1 MESCFLQP
9 LGKKEIILNNQ
20 DVLYF
25 EGELVLDQI
34 IGSFKNQDSPVHCS
48 FLL

>member
-1 MESCFLQP
+1 MLNSGILLS

-25 EGELVLDQI
+25 EGKLVLDQI
-34 IGSFKNQDSPVHCS
+34 IGSFSKPRI
-48 FLL
+48 

>member
-1 MESCFLQP
+1 MLNSGILLSQP

-25 EGELVLDQI
+25 EGDLVLDQI
-34 IGSFKNQDSPVHCS
+34 IGSFNKPRI
-48 FLL
+48 

>member
-1 MESCFLQP
+1 MDIVRRTLTLTP

-34 IGSFKNQDSPVHCS
+34 IGSFNKRRI
-48 FLL
+48 